1 MQLWIQPHSPELS
14 YLLSTKSV
22 LWQGAEVI
30 SGVAAQLFPLYLED
44 VVFTAEL
51 AEQKAGSY

>member
-1 MQLWIQPHSPELS
+1 
-14 YLLSTKSV
+14 V
-22 LWQGAEVI
+22 LWQGAAVI
-30 SGVAAQLFPLYLED
+30 SGVAAQLFPLHLED